1 MNNVKELVKIGILFF
16 LVVFFAIIVV
26 TTKGKDPLRFNIN
39 LNIDLKDKN
48 AFSFQIVNSEY
59 NGEYR
64 NTKGNS
70 VYALVG
76 KNNDETYRV
85 YFLRNSDPI
94 VKLDSGKLEGNKIS
108 FVDNNN
114 VKLKILF
121 TKDGFHVSSDLSSG
135 NAQLEGEYT
144 KMKSINTFSSEEI
157 EYYRY

>member
-1 MNNVKELVKIGILFF
+1 MKNVKELVKIGILFF
-16 LVVFFAIIVV
+16 LVVFFAVIVT
-26 TTKGKDPLRFNIN
+26 TTKGKDPLRFDIN
-39 LNIDLKDKN
+39 LNIELKDKN
-48 AFSFQIVNSEY
+48 AFSFPIVNSEY

-70 VYALVG
+70 VYVLVG

-94 VKLDSGKLEGNKIS
+94 VKLDGARLEGNKIS

-114 VKLKILF
+114 VRLKLLF
-121 TKDGFHVSSDLSSG
+121 NKDGFIVDSDLSGG
-135 NAQLEGEYT
+135 NAQLEGQYT
-144 KMKSINTFSSEEI
+144 KMKSISTFSSDQI